1 MIPKGLINCYSD
13 LETSIQVNRFL
24 LLSWRKAILNA
35 HVLQACEIQ
44 VCHRHVD
51 CFARDTTEREQIYQ
65 EVFEIWEDHMFLVI
79 YIISTYWHENER
91 YVLRCYYEPYEFLIR
106 HMYIYT
112 KIHQKQSF

>member
-1 MIPKGLINCYSD
+1 MNENGRFIINLFLIPKGLINCYSD

-51 CFARDTTEREQIYQ
+51 IFARDTTGKGADLPRS
-65 EVFEIWEDHMFLVI
+65 V
-79 YIISTYWHENER
+79 
-91 YVLRCYYEPYEFLIR
+91 
-106 HMYIYT
+106 
-112 KIHQKQSF
+112 